1 MGGRKRA
8 LERRYAE
15 SVSTPLTDTRCSI
28 LCIALLLSSVE
39 FYPQT
44 ARHNL
49 SHDPA
54 GMHLVHCRILPP
66 ECSVDSLSL
75 SLSRSCARRVHSLSR
90 SCVPACFLAA
100 VGRPLFSEFN
110 FFWPCLISQGRKI
123 KNSDFMLPVATG
135 SETYGKKLLRQRIW
149 RTDFVLRVRIETWP
163 QVQVS
168 MHLLF
173 QESVLV
179 RTCSSKLQKLQST
192 PVLQRL
198 LRRTLILQATNES
211 LYFTLLRFLDRNLR
225 HDAQLR
231 SGLVRQYADKE
242 EATSYVTGTGCF
254 APTKARQLEI
264 KNFAC
269 AQHVAKQAA
278 TQRKLELHETLC
290 Y

>member
-15 SVSTPLTDTRCSI
+15 SVSTSLTDTRCSI

-75 SLSRSCARRVHSLSR
+75 SLSLSHDPVHILI
-90 SCVPACFLAA
+90 CFLA
-100 VGRPLFSEFN
+100 VLRPAQGTFSLTILRTCLFLGCHRASTQIVVLRHAYFSEFN

-135 SETYGKKLLRQRIW
+135 SETYGKNLLRQRIW
-149 RTDFVLRVRIETWP
+149 RTDF
-163 QVQVS
+163 
-168 MHLLF
+168 
-173 QESVLV
+173 
-179 RTCSSKLQKLQST
+179 
-192 PVLQRL
+192 
-198 LRRTLILQATNES
+198 A
-211 LYFTLLRFLDRNLR
+211 
-225 HDAQLR
+225 
-231 SGLVRQYADKE
+231 
-242 EATSYVTGTGCF
+242 
-254 APTKARQLEI
+254 
-264 KNFAC
+264 
-269 AQHVAKQAA
+269 
-278 TQRKLELHETLC
+278 
-290 Y
+290 